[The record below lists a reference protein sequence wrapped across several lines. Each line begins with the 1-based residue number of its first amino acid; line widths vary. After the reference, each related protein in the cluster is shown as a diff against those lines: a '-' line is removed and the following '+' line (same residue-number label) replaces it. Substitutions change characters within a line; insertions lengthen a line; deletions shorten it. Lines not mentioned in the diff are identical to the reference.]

1 MGMFEEYVQE
11 LSEQVTKV
19 VKHQPG
25 YQGNN
30 NVKIWF
36 DTDEDSWNM
45 KISND
50 IWYRMFWRTRDIGEL
65 SAGAVRFISMI
76 QYAED
81 MSEYNATTEIL
92 KMYCIE
98 EMI

>member
-1 MGMFEEYVQE
+1 MGMFEAYAHE

-19 VKHQPG
+19 VKHQLEN
-25 YQGNN
+25 QGCTD
-30 NVKIWF
+30 VKVWF

-50 IWYRMFWRTRDIGEL
+50 RWYRMFWRTRDIDQL
-65 SAGAVRFISMI
+65 SAGAVRFISMV

-81 MSEYNATTEIL
+81 MSEYNATTDIL
-92 KMYCIE
+92 KMYSIE